1 MLVCVLIQVCDTV
14 LVVPPELHAVH
25 FTARNEKRF
34 TDLRAYTMFP
44 WSALETVLLHLA
56 GAQVSSAHLQL
67 ISQDNCYQNH
77 LVQGCNQRQL
87 QVLVEPAVYTIA
99 AGA

>member
-1 MLVCVLIQVCDTV
+1 MLAPGLSNHTDTLMLVCAPLIQVCDTV
-14 LVVPPELHAVH
+14 LVVPPELHADH

-56 GAQVSSAHLQL
+56 GAQVSSTSIHNIAHNNSYWQ
-67 ISQDNCYQNH
+67 QR
-77 LVQGCNQRQL
+77 VQHCNQWQ
-87 QVLVEPAVYTIA
+87 
-99 AGA
+99 